1 MKLSQMM
8 QGKKAESEPVE
19 VVGFGFTVLCVPLT
33 ATEYGNAC
41 VFARERA
48 KAKGAE
54 NPENGDPVYDLALM
68 AAVLVA
74 GCVDPDSPPDA
85 RAKSFESVDE
95 ILDAMHPEHV
105 VYLHEHHERW
115 QDETSPNH
123 RKLSGEA
130 LFDKVREVTGA
141 DGLAGF
147 MRLSPSTRWHFVRSM
162 GLTLLGLLEV
172 KSTPSSPSSGS
183 SPTRAPS
190 TPKKRSGSRAKSRRS
205 ATR

>member
-8 QGKKAESEPVE
+8 RGKRAESEPVE

-33 ATEYGNAC
+33 AAEYGDAC
-41 VFARERA
+41 VFARDRA
-48 KAKGAE
+48 KAKGSE
-54 NPENGDPVYDLALM
+54 NPGDGDPVYDLALM
-68 AAVLVA
+68 AAILVA
-74 GCVDPDSPPDA
+74 GCVDPDSPAEA
-85 RAKSFESVDE
+85 RTKSFESVDE

-147 MRLSPSTRWHFVRSM
+147 MRLSPSTRWSFVRSM

-172 KSTPSSPSSGS
+172 KSMSSSLSGDS

-190 TPKKRSGSRAKSRRS
+190 TPKKRSDSRTKPRS
-205 ATR
+205 KKR